1 MIKAKKL
8 TESIELRNFADSIN
22 DLLKNLNQ
30 NSAEYTD
37 EFHKINIE
45 GKGFSAKLN
54 EMNES
59 LSLMK
64 PLYDSI
70 KTLIREVQKNNS
82 LLEKIH
88 AETRRI

>member
-1 MIKAKKL
+1 M
-8 TESIELRNFADSIN
+8 TDSIDLRYLGISIN

-30 NSAEYTD
+30 NSAEFTD

-70 KTLIREVQKNNS
+70 NTLIREVQKNNS